1 MPILITD
8 KERAVMASAV
18 RQTVKTLE
26 NGKFA
31 ADVLVTRSASSATS
45 KISSIYKR
53 HGTILQKALGI
64 AINTDPTW
72 TAWDEVELSN
82 ASYRKG
88 LRIDLILYDGKVLRI
103 FEVKRGLG
111 KQDSDAKKGI
121 KARLNTAKL
130 ESNQIFKKC
139 KITPV
144 ANVECGVVSYY
155 GTHAKAA
162 GFRPLT
168 RDGLEKEFAG
178 ISNFIEEVDNYL
190 KFKLDSETVGDFLSA
205 LRELDI
211 EVPQDMSD
219 AVGKRRSKSHP
230 WDNLGV

>member
-8 KERAVMASAV
+8 KERAVMASTV

-53 HGTILQKALGI
+53 HGTI
-64 AINTDPTW
+64 
-72 TAWDEVELSN
+72 N

-88 LRIDLILYDGKVLRI
+88 LWIDLILYDGKVLRI

-111 KQDSDAKKGI
+111 KHDSDAKKGI
-121 KARLNTAKL
+121 KKRLNTAKL

-144 ANVECGVVSYY
+144 SNVECGVVSYY
-155 GTHAKAA
+155 GTHAKAT
-162 GFRPLT
+162 GFKQLT
-168 RDGLEKEFAG
+168 RNGLEKEFAG
-178 ISNFIEEVDNYL
+178 ISNFIKEVDNYL

-205 LRELDI
+205 LRELNI
-211 EVPQDMSD
+211 EVPQDISD
-219 AVGKRRSKSHP
+219 AVGKRSEP
-230 WDNLGV
+230 VPVV

>member
-1 MPILITD
+1 MSLLITD
-8 KERAVMASAV
+8 KERAIMASAV

-64 AINTDPTW
+64 AINTDPAW
-72 TAWDEVELSN
+72 KAWDEVELSN

-88 LRIDLILYDGKVLRI
+88 LWIDLILYDGRVLRI

-111 KQDSDAKKGI
+111 KHDSDAKKGI
-121 KARLNTAKL
+121 KNRLDTAKL
-130 ESNQIFKKC
+130 ESNQIFQKC
-139 KITPV
+139 KIPPV
-144 ANVECGVVSYY
+144 SNVECGVVSYY
-155 GTHAKAA
+155 GPHAKAA
-162 GFRPLT
+162 GFMQLT
-168 RDGLEKEFAG
+168 RNELEKEFAG
-178 ISNFIEEVDNYL
+178 ISNFIEDVDSYL
-190 KFKLDSETVGDFLSA
+190 KFKLDSEIVGDFLSA
-205 LRELDI
+205 LAELDI

-219 AVGKRRSKSHP
+219 ALGKRRSKPHP
-230 WDNLGV
+230 WDNLSV